1 MRAFNSLNVLVKK
14 IFVLES
20 VRFFHRVYS
29 PVFRCR
35 LLRASGHIDVSR
47 AAIWGLKSELLL
59 RLMIAIFLIESEDL
73 GDLSIANLLH
83 LDAILILV
91 YLGSMVSCHGAGAT
105 RIRLVVMV
113 SALALDL
120 RCRYDPIINFGLQ
133 KHRYL

>member
-1 MRAFNSLNVLVKK
+1 
-14 IFVLES
+14 
-20 VRFFHRVYS
+20 
-29 PVFRCR
+29 
-35 LLRASGHIDVSR
+35 
-47 AAIWGLKSELLL
+47 
-59 RLMIAIFLIESEDL
+59 MIAIFLIESEDL